1 MGIYTYMHTYIC
13 IYIQTYIHPSA
24 YMHTHKQSGVLSQSR
39 HTSRSG
45 RHYIKVCGPK
55 KAEGSA
61 IWNDLILFLPLD
73 TCWANRETGKVW
85 SLSRRGHKPN
95 SWTPSY
101 KFMKAKS
108 LIFFTTFEKGC
119 VANGFGIL
127 KKKAFYNKYSFYVFM
142 KKDAAKT
149 AKM

>member
-13 IYIQTYIHPSA
+13 IYIQTYIHPNA

-45 RHYIKVCGPK
+45 RRYIKVCGPK

-108 LIFFTTFEKGC
+108 LIFFTTCE
-119 VANGFGIL
+119 L
-127 KKKAFYNKYSFYVFM
+127 KKAVLLMVLVFFLKKPSIINIAFMSLW
-142 KKDAAKT
+142 KKMQLK
-149 AKM
+149 